1 LSAVFGDDIPLFS
14 STKSLSGHPLGAC
27 GVHEAIYTLLM
38 MRDRFIAGTGPIET
52 PDPCLNGMPIVRT
65 SRAMKIDTAM
75 SVSFGFGGSC
85 ASLIFDAWK
94 GV

>member
-1 LSAVFGDDIPLFS
+1 LFS